1 MQGTLD
7 DDNDPSTPCVVAE
20 NAALRASVALD
31 IAIDTFDTEERE
43 IFEEEFI
50 SDMAMAVGVSPDRIV
65 VLGIEGGSVS
75 VTFEIRPSTDGQAL
89 PENVLLRAFENPI
102 ELAGA
107 TVQELGEIATV
118 VLGACT
124 QNCTAGYVDSDCDIQ
139 TPCAPCVPGAL
150 LSVFVYAFVA

>member
-1 MQGTLD
+1 M
-7 DDNDPSTPCVVAE
+7 VE
-20 NAALRASVALD
+20 NAALQASISLD
-31 IAIDTFDTEERE
+31 VAIDTIAPGTVERE

-65 VLGIEGGSVS
+65 VLGIEGGSAI
-75 VTFEIRPSTDGQAL
+75 VTFEIRPSIDGQAL
-89 PENVLLRAFENPI
+89 PENVLSRAFENPT
-102 ELAGA
+102 ELVGA
-107 TVQELGEIATV
+107 SVQELSEIDTV

-150 LSVFVYAFVA
+150 LSLFVCACVA